1 LDENPTTETRAAAR
15 RKATPETVKEP
26 RLPEKVSQL
35 RQKLGHKAKQEP
47 KFRFYALY
55 DRIYRM
61 DVLEAAWERVRRND
75 GSPGVDGV
83 TIEKI
88 VGSDPGA
95 AGFLEG
101 IQDSL
106 RTKTYQPQA
115 VQRVYI
121 EKENGK
127 LRPLGIPTVRDR
139 VVQMATLLILEPI
152 FEADFLDCSYGF
164 RPGRSAHQA
173 LEEIR
178 GHLQAGYQAIYDADL
193 KGYFDS
199 IPHSQLQAC
208 VRMRVVDRSVLQL
221 IRMWLEAPV
230 VEEREGQG
238 GGSTWSRPKKGTPD
252 HRRSAQVILS
262 RDKDA
267 NASSL
272 LASGVASP
280 LLANLYL
287 HWFDALFHGPQGP
300 ARKAD
305 VKLVRYADDFVA
317 LAKRLGSETIE
328 FIESRLEGKFQ
339 LQINR
344 EKTRVVDL
352 REEGASLNFLGYTFR
367 YDRDLKGRARKY
379 LNVFPSKK
387 AVQRERKKLHQMT
400 NSHQCFKPI
409 PHLIGEL
416 NRHLR
421 GWANYFSLGYPRSV
435 YCEIDRYVQDRLV
448 QHLQRRSQRP
458 YHPPQGES
466 WYGHLG
472 RLGLIRLAG
481 RAHA

>member
-1 LDENPTTETRAAAR
+1 M
-15 RKATPETVKEP
+15 PETVKEP

-35 RQKLGHKAKQEP
+35 RQKLGQKAKQEP
-47 KFRFYALY
+47 QFRFYALY
-55 DRIYRM
+55 DRIYRT
-61 DVLEAAWERVRRND
+61 DVLEAAWERVRRNK
-75 GSPGVDGV
+75 GAPGVDGV
-83 TIEKI
+83 TIEQI
-88 VGSDPGA
+88 VESDQGA

-101 IQDSL
+101 IQESL
-106 RTKTYQPQA
+106 RTKTYRPRA

-121 EKENGK
+121 PKTNGK

-178 GHLQAGYQAIYDADL
+178 GHVQAGYQAVYDADL

-199 IPHSQLQAC
+199 IPHAQLLAC
-208 VRMRVVDRSVLQL
+208 LRVRVVDRSVLQL

-230 VEEREGQG
+230 VERSEGQG
-238 GGSTWSRPKKGTPD
+238 GGNQWSRPKKGTP
-252 HRRSAQVILS
+252 QG
-262 RDKDA
+262 
-267 NASSL
+267 
-272 LASGVASP
+272 GVASP

-287 HWFDALFHGPQGP
+287 HWFDALFYGPQGP
-300 ARKAD
+300 ARRAD

-317 LAKRLGSETIE
+317 LAKQMGSETIE
-328 FIESRLEGKFQ
+328 FIESRLERKFQ
-339 LQINR
+339 LEINR
-344 EKTRVVDL
+344 EKTRVVNL
-352 REEGASLNFLGYTFR
+352 REPGASLDFLGHTFR

-387 AVQRERKKLHQMT
+387 AVQREREKLHEMT

-409 PHLIGEL
+409 PVLIGEL
-416 NRHLR
+416 NRHLK
-421 GWANYFSLGYPRSV
+421 GWANYFSFGYPSSV
-435 YCEIDRYVQDRLV
+435 YCEIDRYVQGRLI

-458 YHPPQGES
+458 YHPPSGANWS
-466 WYGHLG
+466 GHLV
-472 RLGLIRLAG
+472 RLGLLRLAG

>member
-1 LDENPTTETRAAAR
+1 M
-15 RKATPETVKEP
+15 PETVKEP

-35 RQKLGHKAKQEP
+35 RQKLGQKAKQEP
-47 KFRFYALY
+47 QFRFYALY
-55 DRIYRM
+55 DRIYRT
-61 DVLEAAWERVRRND
+61 DVLEAAWERVRRNK
-75 GSPGVDGV
+75 GAPGVDGV
-83 TIEKI
+83 TIEQI
-88 VGSDPGA
+88 VESDQGA

-101 IQDSL
+101 IQESL
-106 RTKTYQPQA
+106 RTKTYRPRA

-121 EKENGK
+121 PKANGK

-178 GHLQAGYQAIYDADL
+178 GHLQAGYQAVYDADL

-199 IPHSQLQAC
+199 IPHAQLLAC
-208 VRMRVVDRSVLQL
+208 LRVRVVDRSVLQL

-230 VEEREGQG
+230 VERSEGQG
-238 GGSTWSRPKKGTPD
+238 GGNQWSRPKKGTP
-252 HRRSAQVILS
+252 QG
-262 RDKDA
+262 
-267 NASSL
+267 
-272 LASGVASP
+272 GVASP

-300 ARKAD
+300 ARRAD

-317 LAKRLGSETIE
+317 LAKQMGSETIE
-328 FIESRLEGKFQ
+328 FIESRLERKFQ
-339 LQINR
+339 LEINR
-344 EKTRVVDL
+344 EKTRVVNL
-352 REEGASLNFLGYTFR
+352 REPGASLDFLGHTFR

-387 AVQRERKKLHQMT
+387 AVQREREKLHEMT

-409 PHLIGEL
+409 PVLIGEL
-416 NRHLR
+416 NRHLK
-421 GWANYFSLGYPRSV
+421 GWANYFSFGYPSSV
-435 YCEIDRYVQDRLV
+435 YCEIDRYVQGRLI

-458 YHPPQGES
+458 YHPPSGAS
-466 WYGHLG
+466 WSGHLV
-472 RLGLIRLAG
+472 RLGLLRLAG

>member
-1 LDENPTTETRAAAR
+1 M
-15 RKATPETVKEP
+15 PEMVKEP
-26 RLPEKVSQL
+26 GLPEKVSQL
-35 RQKLGHKAKQEP
+35 RQKLGQKAKQEP

-55 DRIYRM
+55 DRIYRT
-61 DVLEAAWERVRRND
+61 DVLEAAWERVRRNQ
-75 GSPGVDGV
+75 GAPGVDGV
-83 TIEKI
+83 TIEQI
-88 VGSDPGA
+88 VGSDQGA

-101 IQDSL
+101 IQEAL
-106 RTKTYQPQA
+106 RTKTYRPRA

-121 EKENGK
+121 PKANGK

-178 GHLQAGYQAIYDADL
+178 GHLQAGYQAVYDADL

-199 IPHSQLQAC
+199 IPHAQLLAC
-208 VRMRVVDRSVLQL
+208 LRVRVVDRSVLQL

-230 VEEREGQG
+230 VERSEGQG
-238 GGSTWSRPKKGTPD
+238 GGNQWSRPKKGTP
-252 HRRSAQVILS
+252 QG
-262 RDKDA
+262 
-267 NASSL
+267 
-272 LASGVASP
+272 GVASP

-317 LAKRLGSETIE
+317 LAKQMGSETIE

-339 LQINR
+339 LEINR
-344 EKTRVVDL
+344 EKTRVVNL
-352 REEGASLNFLGYTFR
+352 RNKGASLDFLGYTFR

-387 AVQRERKKLHQMT
+387 AVQREREKLHEMT

-409 PHLIGEL
+409 AILMGEL
-416 NRHLR
+416 NRHLK
-421 GWANYFSLGYPRSV
+421 GWANYFSIGYPMSV
-435 YCEIDRYVQDRLV
+435 YGEIDRYVQGRLI

-458 YHPPQGES
+458 YRPPQGES
-466 WYGHLG
+466 WSGHLV
-472 RLGLIRLAG
+472 RLGLVRLAG
-481 RAHA
+481 RVHA

>member
-1 LDENPTTETRAAAR
+1 
-15 RKATPETVKEP
+15 
-26 RLPEKVSQL
+26 
-35 RQKLGHKAKQEP
+35 
-47 KFRFYALY
+47 
-55 DRIYRM
+55 M
-61 DVLEAAWERVRRND
+61 DVLETAWERVRRND

-83 TIEKI
+83 TIDQI
-88 VGSDPGA
+88 VKSDQGA

-101 IQDSL
+101 IQESL

-178 GHLQAGYQAIYDADL
+178 GYIKAGYQAVYDADL

-208 VRMRVVDRSVLQL
+208 LRARIADRTVLKM

-230 VEEREGQG
+230 VEESKGQG
-238 GGSTWSRPKKGTPD
+238 GGSTWNRPKKGTP
-252 HRRSAQVILS
+252 QG
-262 RDKDA
+262 
-267 NASSL
+267 
-272 LASGVASP
+272 GVASP

-300 ARKAD
+300 ARRAD
-305 VKLVRYADDFVA
+305 AKLVRYADDFVVM
-317 LAKRLGSETIE
+317 AKQMGSETIE

-339 LQINR
+339 LEINR

-352 REEGASLNFLGYTFR
+352 QEQGASLNFLGYTFR
-367 YDRDLKGRARKY
+367 YDRDRKGRDRKY

-387 AVQRERKKLHQMT
+387 AVRKERRKLHDMT
-400 NSHQCFKPI
+400 NSRQCFKPI
-409 PHLIGEL
+409 PTLIGEL
-416 NRHLR
+416 NRHLK
-421 GWANYFSLGYPRSV
+421 GWANYFSFGYPMSAH
-435 YCEIDRYVQDRLV
+435 CEIERYVQGRLI

-458 YHPPQGES
+458 YRPPQGES
-466 WYGHLG
+466 WLRHLG
-472 RLGLIRLAG
+472 RLGLVRLSAPV
-481 RAHA
+481 HA

>member
-1 LDENPTTETRAAAR
+1 LDENPATETRADAA
-15 RKATPETVKEP
+15 KAMPETVKEP
-26 RLPEKVSQL
+26 GLPEKVSQL
-35 RQKLGHKAKQEP
+35 RQKLSQKAKQEP
-47 KFRFYALY
+47 DFRFYVLY
-55 DRIYRM
+55 DRISRM
-61 DVLEAAWERVRRND
+61 DVLEAAWERVRRNQ
-75 GSPGVDGV
+75 GAPGVDGV
-83 TIEKI
+83 TIEQI
-88 VGSDPGA
+88 VGTDQGV

-106 RTKTYQPQA
+106 RKKTYRPQA
-115 VQRVYI
+115 VLRVYI
-121 EKENGK
+121 PKANGK

-178 GHLQAGYQAIYDADL
+178 GYLQAGYQAVYDADL

-199 IPHSQLQAC
+199 IPHSQLLAC
-208 VRMRVVDRSVLQL
+208 VRARVVDRSVLKL

-230 VEEREGQG
+230 VEGSEGQG
-238 GGSTWSRPKKGTPD
+238 GGGNWSRPKKGTP
-252 HRRSAQVILS
+252 QG
-262 RDKDA
+262 
-267 NASSL
+267 
-272 LASGVASP
+272 GVASP

-317 LAKRLGSETIE
+317 LAKQMGSETIE

-339 LQINR
+339 LEINR

-352 REEGASLNFLGYTFR
+352 REQGASLHFLGYTFR
-367 YDRDLKGRARKY
+367 WDRDRKGRGRKY

-387 AVQRERKKLHQMT
+387 AVQREREKLHEMT
-400 NSHQCFKPI
+400 SSRQCFKPI
-409 PHLIGEL
+409 PRLMEEL

-421 GWANYFSLGYPRSV
+421 GWTNYFCFGYPTSV
-435 YCEIDRYVQDRLV
+435 FCELDRYLAGRLI
-448 QHLQRRSQRP
+448 QHLQRRGQRP
-458 YHPPQGES
+458 YRPPKSAG
-466 WYGHLG
+466 WYEHLR
-472 RLGLIRLAG
+472 RLGLRHLSELV
-481 RAHA
+481 HA

>member
-1 LDENPTTETRAAAR
+1 MDENPATETRAAAG
-15 RKATPETVKEP
+15 KATPETVREP
-26 RLPEKVSQL
+26 GLPEKVSQL
-35 RQKLGHKAKQEP
+35 RQKLGQKAKQEP
-47 KFRFYALY
+47 KFRFYVLY
-55 DRIYRM
+55 DRIYRT
-61 DVLEAAWERVRRND
+61 DVLEAAWERVRRNQ
-75 GSPGVDGV
+75 GAPGVDGV

-88 VGSDPGA
+88 VKSDQGA

-101 IQDSL
+101 IQESL
-106 RTKTYQPQA
+106 RTKTYRPQA

-121 EKENGK
+121 PKANGK

-139 VVQMATLLILEPI
+139 VVQMATLLVLEPI
-152 FEADFLDCSYGF
+152 LEADFLDCSYGF

-178 GHLQAGYQAIYDADL
+178 GHLQAGYQAVYDADL

-199 IPHSQLQAC
+199 IPHSQLLAC
-208 VRMRVVDRSVLQL
+208 LRARVVDRSVLKL

-230 VEEREGQG
+230 VERSKEQG
-238 GGSTWSRPKKGTPD
+238 GGSKWSRPKTGTP
-252 HRRSAQVILS
+252 QG
-262 RDKDA
+262 
-267 NASSL
+267 
-272 LASGVASP
+272 GVASP

-317 LAKRLGSETIE
+317 LAKQMGSETIE
-328 FIESRLEGKFQ
+328 FIELRLEGKFQ
-339 LQINR
+339 LEINR

-352 REEGASLNFLGYTFR
+352 REPGASLNFLGYTFR

-379 LNVFPSKK
+379 RNVFPSKK
-387 AVQRERKKLHQMT
+387 AVQREREKLHAMT
-400 NSHQCFKPI
+400 DSHQCFKPI
-409 PHLIGEL
+409 STLIGEL
-416 NRHLR
+416 NRHLK
-421 GWANYFSLGYPRSV
+421 GWANYFSFGYATGV
-435 YCEIDRYVQDRLV
+435 YWEIDRYVQGRLI

-458 YHPPQGES
+458 YRPPSGATWS
-466 WYGHLG
+466 GHLV
-472 RLGLIRLAG
+472 RLGLLRLAG

>member
-1 LDENPTTETRAAAR
+1 
-15 RKATPETVKEP
+15 VKEP
-26 RLPEKVSQL
+26 GLPEKVSQL
-35 RQKLGHKAKQEP
+35 RQKLGQKAKQEP

-61 DVLEAAWERVRRND
+61 DVMEAAWERVRRND
-75 GSPGVDGV
+75 GSPGVDGI
-83 TIEKI
+83 TIEQI
-88 VGSDPGA
+88 VGSAQGV

-106 RTKTYQPQA
+106 RTKTYQPKA

-121 EKENGK
+121 KKENGK

-178 GHLQAGYQAIYDADL
+178 GHLQAGYQAVYDADL

-208 VRMRVVDRSVLQL
+208 LRMRIVDRTVLKM

-230 VEEREGQG
+230 VEESKGRG
-238 GGSTWSRPKKGTPD
+238 GGSQWSRPKKGTP
-252 HRRSAQVILS
+252 QG
-262 RDKDA
+262 
-267 NASSL
+267 
-272 LASGVASP
+272 GVASP

-300 ARKAD
+300 ARRAD
-305 VKLVRYADDFVA
+305 AKLVRYADDFVVM
-317 LAKRLGSETIE
+317 AKQMGPETIE

-339 LQINR
+339 LEINR

-367 YDRDLKGRARKY
+367 FDRDLKGRARKY
-379 LNVFPSKK
+379 LNLFPSKK
-387 AVQRERKKLHQMT
+387 AVKRGREKLHEMT

-409 PHLIGEL
+409 PTLIGEL

-421 GWANYFSLGYPRSV
+421 GWANYFSIGYPTSV
-435 YCEIDRYVQDRLV
+435 YCEIDRYVQGRLI

-458 YHPPQGES
+458 YRPPQGAS
-466 WYGHLG
+466 WSAHLVQ
-472 RLGLIRLAG
+472 LGLIRLAG